1 MSNFRTVDQEL
12 LPATINGCRWG
23 GKPRLLARTQ
33 DHLLVWIPGYTSYVN
48 RMVGNRYSSASMVLL
63 ERREHAA
70 HGCTEICEGRKL
82 HRKIFKVFAT
92 EIDAVLGEG
101 FHALLEPDKTV
112 IVGDNEPF
120 SYTGCEIPIT
130 PQTFGYEKH
139 MAQKALREKLVA
151 EGVTGVELEM
161 RVQQES

>member
-1 MSNFRTVDQEL
+1 MSNFRSVDQEL
-12 LPATINGCRWG
+12 LSATINGMKLG

-48 RMVGNRYSSASMVLL
+48 RMVGNRYSTSSMVLL

-70 HGCTEICEGRKL
+70 HGATEICEGRKL
-82 HRKIFKVFAT
+82 HKKIFKMFAA
-92 EIDAVLGEG
+92 EIDAQLGEG
-101 FHALLEPDKTV
+101 FHALLEIDKTV

-120 SYTGCEIPIT
+120 SKYGHEIPIT
-130 PQTFGYEKH
+130 PQTFGYEKF
-139 MAQKALREKLVA
+139 MAQNVLREKLVA
-151 EGVTGVELEM
+151 EGVTGIELEM